1 MFLGLC
7 KVQGFYEIV
16 SASQSNCVAVHP
28 SVFLPGSSLVFSEFL
43 HDTRRPQ
50 ALKTN
55 GVILDGKIFSWWIS
69 FKKGPKW
76 LLHKV
81 FNVIFFYKTRIVV
94 VFCFKWT
101 EIKAVVVYS
110 FPVLRI
116 WQLFY
121 VMTQNAHS
129 KSNYRVCLSTIS
141 PALINRWFWLF
152 CEQIDIRNE
161 EWMGV
166 VKFTQVCPGLC
177 KIPKGPPKLLD
188 AFCIVQ
194 NTLYSEKYFKSA
206 KRVWNYFFILFLLVN
221 QIAVVSPELIGVC
234 FWLWACR

>member
-7 KVQGFYEIV
+7 KVQEFYEIV
-16 SASQSNCVAVHP
+16 SASQSNCVAIHP
-28 SVFLPGSSLVFSEFL
+28 SVFLPGISVFSEFL
-43 HDTRRPQ
+43 HDTRRTQ

-55 GVILDGKIFSWWIS
+55 GVILDGKILSWWIS

-94 VFCFKWT
+94 VFCFQWT
-101 EIKAVVVYS
+101 KMKAVVVYS

-129 KSNYRVCLSTIS
+129 KSNYRVGLSTIS
-141 PALINRWFWLF
+141 PALIDDF
-152 CEQIDIRNE
+152 D
-161 EWMGV
+161 
-166 VKFTQVCPGLC
+166 
-177 KIPKGPPKLLD
+177 
-188 AFCIVQ
+188 
-194 NTLYSEKYFKSA
+194 YFAS
-206 KRVWNYFFILFLLVN
+206 R
-221 QIAVVSPELIGVC
+221 
-234 FWLWACR
+234 